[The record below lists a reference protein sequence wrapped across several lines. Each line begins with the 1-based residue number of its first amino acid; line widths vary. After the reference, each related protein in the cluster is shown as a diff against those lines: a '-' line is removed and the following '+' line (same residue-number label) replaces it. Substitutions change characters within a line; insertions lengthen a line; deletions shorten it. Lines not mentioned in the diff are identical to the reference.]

1 MNLRFGFYREIV
13 LRELYLADAP
23 LTLLQVVARVI
34 DDIPPENA
42 IHERNRI
49 NALHRRYF
57 QKHRGDIK
65 NYNRPKSIEYQIWI
79 GAKYLVEA
87 TLRSLIR
94 HGKLSSVPATPN
106 VKKRFYITE
115 KGREEVERNGYV
127 RINSTSTITTSASRR

>member
-57 QKHRGDIK
+57 QKHRGDK
-65 NYNRPKSIEYQIWI
+65 KTYHRPKSIEHQIWI
-79 GAKYLVEA
+79 GAKYLVDA

-94 HGKLSSVPATPN
+94 YDKVSSIPATPK
-106 VKKRFYITE
+106 VKKRYFIIE
-115 KGREEVERNGYV
+115 KGREEVERNGYARV
-127 RINSTSTITTSASRR
+127 NSPDTFAASTSRR